1 LVIGLLLFLRIEF
14 FKKLMID
21 FRAIEAVAQGGAKAT
36 EVIDYCQRNAAALME
51 EKGNESFK

>member
-1 LVIGLLLFLRIEF
+1 
-14 FKKLMID
+14 MID